1 MNALLILLILLIVL
15 MLIVAKKDGLRN
27 LIGLTFNFIA
37 IFVLITLISWGFNAI
52 AVLIVLSVI
61 ILAIAIFM
69 SADESE
75 VTLIAF
81 KTSIIVVLSLLIL
94 ALIIQHFGQF
104 QGFATEDVDE
114 LENLSLNVGLNF
126 SNVAIV
132 VMVISMLGAVAESAM
147 ALAASLSEVVEQDE
161 NMSLDQFKNQRE
173 IISQQIL
180 GTAVNTL
187 FFGVLGA
194 TVGLILWFVRL
205 NYRLA
210 DIFNSKLLMA
220 EVAAMLLG
228 MLGIL
233 FAIWLSGYFVQ
244 KSFEQKNTDR
254 IILFSITDKDDEIKN
269 CCEDSHTNWIS
280 K

>member
-180 GTAVNTL
+180 GTAANTL

-244 KSFEQKNTDR
+244 KSFEQKNIDR
-254 IILFSITDKDDEIKN
+254 
-269 CCEDSHTNWIS
+269 
-280 K
+280 